1 MDADSDGH
9 HITTLLLTFFF
20 RYLQPLIKKG
30 YVFIALPPLYRIN
43 AGKETYWALDDKHKA
58 RILKKLPPR
67 VKPEITR
74 FKGLGE
80 MNPKTLYKTTLDPE
94 LRRIEKVT
102 LRQPLEAEL
111 MISRIMGKDPSQRYQ
126 FIMQSAED
134 VKELDY

>member
-1 MDADSDGH
+1 MHRVDRRKRQMF
-9 HITTLLLTFFF
+9 I
-20 RYLQPLIKKG
+20 RVMIKKG
-30 YVFIALPPLYRIN
+30 CVFIALPPLYRIN
-43 AGKETYWALDDKHKA
+43 AGKETYWTLDDRHKA

-94 LRRIEKVT
+94 LRRIERVT
-102 LRQPLEAEL
+102 LRQPMEAEN

-126 FIMQSAED
+126 FIVQRAED
-134 VKELDY
+134 AEGLDY